1 VSGSLALIGLLLLG
15 PQQTAPDATR
25 QASGERAAARAVL
38 QDVLSQRAFLHARDD
53 PWTAR
58 ARRRAGEWLTDLWTR
73 LVGSTLARPSASR
86 AVAWILSS
94 AAVCVLIA
102 WLLRLAT
109 RNRRADAFELAAPV
123 RDGRSWRALAQD
135 AAELIRAGEI
145 RDGARLAYR
154 AAIQRLQEE
163 GAFTSDATRT
173 PREYLR
179 LVPETHRNRPAL
191 STLTGAF
198 ERIWYGSRT
207 ASGDEGRQIVT
218 LLQELECLPREQAN

>member
-1 VSGSLALIGLLLLG
+1 VSGPLALIGLLLLG

-25 QASGERAAARAVL
+25 HASGDRAAARAVL
-38 QDVLSQRAFLHARDD
+38 QDVLSQRAFAHTRDD
-53 PWTAR
+53 AWAVR
-58 ARRRAGEWLTDLWTR
+58 ARRRAGEWLTDLWAR
-73 LVGSTLARPSASR
+73 LVGNTLARPSAAR
-86 AVAWILSS
+86 AVAWILSTV
-94 AAVCVLIA
+94 AVCVLLA

-123 RDGRSWRALAQD
+123 RGGPSWRALAQE
-135 AAELIRAGEI
+135 AAHLIRAGAI

-163 GAFTSDATRT
+163 GAFTSDAART

-179 LVPETHRNRPAL
+179 LVPDTHRNRSAL
-191 STLTGAF
+191 SRLTGAF
-198 ERIWYGSRT
+198 ERIWYGSRPAT
-207 ASGDEGRQIVT
+207 GDEGRQIVT